1 MRAFLAVA
9 AFAVVLGSSLLL
21 SQGVVALAPTAS
33 YGFAPNWGPDCYGPY
48 SVNPYFGSSTGN
60 CGRPGGSLIDPLH
73 GKKFIRR
80 SIIGWTN
87 PIAPDRVIY
96 R

>member
-1 MRAFLAVA
+1 MRAFVAVV

-21 SQGVVALAPTAS
+21 AQGVVAPAPTAS

-48 SVNPYFGSSTGN
+48 SVNPYYGPSIGN
-60 CGRPGGSLIDPLH
+60 CGRPGGSLIDRPH
-73 GKKFIRR
+73 TKRFIR
-80 SIIGWTN
+80 SSVIGWTN